1 MLDLISF
8 MFVIL
13 GSVLIIAT
21 SLILIIDVVIRM
33 RGRKKWETV
42 DIINIR
48 L

>member
-33 RGRKKWETV
+33 RGRK
-42 DIINIR
+42 
-48 L
+48 